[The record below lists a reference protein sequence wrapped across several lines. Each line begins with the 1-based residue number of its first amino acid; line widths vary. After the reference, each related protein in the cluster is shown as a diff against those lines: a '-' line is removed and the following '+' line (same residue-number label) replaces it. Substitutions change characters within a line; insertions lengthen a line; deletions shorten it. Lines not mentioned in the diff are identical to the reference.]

1 MAFSR
6 ILVRK
11 SFCKLFTKHLWW
23 SSLLAKF
30 YDFDIFL
37 WAHLDGWSEGW
48 KWVIN
53 ESCKSFLGNKRT
65 KSNASSCF
73 SIWRALK
80 LRARKFRCQEIKFPG
95 SGGEGLSW
103 FLTLWK
109 SCNLWKNYC
118 WCKIFEY
125 ECYVVLLK
133 TVICKVHIMF
143 TTIHFQN

>member
-6 ILVRK
+6 ILLRK

-23 SSLLAKF
+23 ISFLAKF

-48 KWVIN
+48 KLVIN

-73 SIWRALK
+73 SIWRTLNFALENSGAKK
-80 LRARKFRCQEIKFPG
+80 LNFLG
-95 SGGEGLSW
+95 LEGKGWVDSKLYG
-103 FLTLWK
+103 K
-109 SCNLWKNYC
+109 
-118 WCKIFEY
+118 
-125 ECYVVLLK
+125 V
-133 TVICKVHIMF
+133 VICKR
-143 TTIHFQN
+143 TIVGAKFLSMNVMLFC